1 MKLFLLYYPQKLKN
15 ILKNTKLIK
24 ENIKVAKS
32 QRVFSIKCTTTFNF
46 DKKKM
51 MNSDIVHFLEDG
63 MKIYSEI

>member
-15 ILKNTKLIK
+15 ILKNTKVIK

-32 QRVFSIKCTTTFNF
+32 QRVFSIKLIMI
-46 DKKKM
+46 KKL